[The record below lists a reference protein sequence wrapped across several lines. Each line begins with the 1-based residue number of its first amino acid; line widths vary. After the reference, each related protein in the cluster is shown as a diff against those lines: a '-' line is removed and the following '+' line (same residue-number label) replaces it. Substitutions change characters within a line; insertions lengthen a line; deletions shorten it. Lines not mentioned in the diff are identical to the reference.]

1 MKPMKSTLTVLLLL
15 LPALAL
21 GQSLGEVAKKEKER
35 RERNKREGR
44 TVIVVSEEEL
54 FPEEAEADSESSAEV
69 SGESSSMGS
78 SSSTTAPSRSRSR
91 DDEEYDEERDYIDE
105 EPVPTNIP
113 PGIPMEER
121 LEMFQLMKRH
131 YEQQVREI
139 DRAIAENEERIR
151 QLDAKIG
158 ATSAAGG
165 AGLPVAPQTG
175 TGAEMSQMTGQES
188 QTLIAERERL
198 QTMNEQMTRR
208 KEQMKLDLQTKG
220 RVAGIPP
227 GYLRF

>member
-15 LPALAL
+15 VPALAL

-44 TVIVVSEEEL
+44 KVIVVSEEEL
-54 FPEEAEADSESSAEV
+54 FPEEAEGDADSSGEV
-69 SGESSSMGS
+69 SGESSSTGS
-78 SSSTTAPSRSRSR
+78 TAPPRSRSR
-91 DDEEYDEERDYIDE
+91 DDEEYDEEGDYIDE
-105 EPVPTNIP
+105 ERVPTNIP

-131 YEQQVREI
+131 YERQVREI
-139 DRAIAENEERIR
+139 DQAIAENNERIR

-165 AGLPVAPQTG
+165 AGLPVAPRTG

-198 QTMNEQMTRR
+198 QAMNEQMTRR